1 MTDNEIERYQV
12 LVLLDCPYCKA
23 AVDLLKQ
30 QNKRFCTIV
39 MDTDQPLLNFLK
51 QKYNWKTVPIV
62 VGITKESEEIVIG
75 GFTDLQKFLEKS

>member
-1 MTDNEIERYQV
+1 
-12 LVLLDCPYCKA
+12 
-23 AVDLLKQ
+23 
-30 QNKRFCTIV
+30 

>member
-23 AVDLLKQ
+23 AVDLLKK